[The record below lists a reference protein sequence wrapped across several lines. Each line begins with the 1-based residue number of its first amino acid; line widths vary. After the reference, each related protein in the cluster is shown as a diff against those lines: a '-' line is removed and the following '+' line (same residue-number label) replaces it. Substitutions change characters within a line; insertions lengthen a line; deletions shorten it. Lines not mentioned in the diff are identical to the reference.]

1 MCSNNDNSVTD
12 LNGILTTGD
21 ADMAVTVKAADQKI
35 FAEIQVCKRNIC
47 HLGFFANGE
56 FQGFCVAVQY
66 MIKSFHIASD
76 TVLCGT
82 DILQDI
88 ISGDVLGINN
98 ASDIKRIND
107 IIEFQTVDLGNQF
120 GIGDTFGKKGKENI
134 LLIQIGKGNKRFGFC
149 KSFFK
154 KKRTVRSVTVDNGC
168 IRKQLA

>member
-12 LNGILTTGD
+12 LNGILTTGMRIWPLRLRQPTRRFCGD
-21 ADMAVTVKAADQKI
+21 SGLQEEYLSPGI
-35 FAEIQVCKRNIC
+35 LREWRI
-47 HLGFFANGE
+47 
-56 FQGFCVAVQY
+56 QGFCVAVQY

-120 GIGDTFGKKGKENI
+120 GIGDTFGKGQGKH
-134 LLIQIGKGNKRFGFC
+134 
-149 KSFFK
+149 SPHP
-154 KKRTVRSVTVDNGC
+154 DW
-168 IRKQLA
+168 